1 MAILEVMTPESEGA
15 SLFASLDIGLFGQR
29 EFFVANLDRNCWEI
43 FVIGFRVAQ
52 TLEASIR
59 IHATEHL
66 FGEIFLELFEFVL
79 WYDDIFITRIDDCS
93 SGLEVY
99 SSVTN

>member
-1 MAILEVMTPESEGA
+1 MATLEVMTPESEGA
-15 SLFASLDIGLFGQR
+15 SLFASLDIGLFGQG
-29 EFFVANLDRNCWEI
+29 EFFVADLDRNCGKI
-43 FVIGFRVAQ
+43 FVIGFCVAQ

-79 WYDDIFITRIDDCS
+79 WNNNVFIPCIDDCG

-99 SSVTN
+99 GSITN

>member
-1 MAILEVMTPESEGA
+1 M
-15 SLFASLDIGLFGQR
+15 
-29 EFFVANLDRNCWEI
+29 
-43 FVIGFRVAQ
+43 AQ

-66 FGEIFLELFEFVL
+66 FGEIFLELFELVL
-79 WYDDIFITRIDDCS
+79 WNDNVFIACIDDCG

-99 SSVTN
+99 GSVTDRYLMQF

>member
-1 MAILEVMTPESEGA
+1 MTPKSEGA

-29 EFFVANLDRNCWEI
+29 EFFVADLDRDRWEI
-43 FVIGFRVAQ
+43 FIICFRVAQ

-79 WYDDIFITRIDDCS
+79 WYDNVFISCIDDCGC
-93 SGLEVY
+93 GLEVY
-99 SSVTN
+99 SPVTD